1 MLLQITDTSNLPAI
15 ALFVLL
21 VWSIILYNIVAS
33 ASRGQKHARMQ
44 AMQIKILKEIALKNG
59 VDLQKIEDIINEKK
73 G

>member
-15 ALFVLL
+15 ALFSLL
-21 VWSIILYNIVAS
+21 VWAIILYNIVAS
-33 ASRGQKHARMQ
+33 ASRGQKLAKMQ

-59 VDLQKIEDIINEKK
+59 VDPQTIEDIINEKR